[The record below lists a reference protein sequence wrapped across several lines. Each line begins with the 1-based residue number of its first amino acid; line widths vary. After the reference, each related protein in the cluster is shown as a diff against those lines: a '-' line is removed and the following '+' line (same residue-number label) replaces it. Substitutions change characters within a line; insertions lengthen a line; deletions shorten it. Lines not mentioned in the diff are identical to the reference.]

1 MSPPRITV
9 NYPAETVFGAAFRR
23 VCRLLGKIALRHRVI
38 PSQTLVARPAPPHH
52 SRMVATGTTRTPSPI
67 RLLAVLVLGAC
78 STVPPHQYPPFAEHD
93 VQADFVV
100 PADGRLSMPSSSRDL
115 VLHELR
121 SEPPPASEQLGAS
134 GERWWLFPQ
143 GTHVQVHC
151 RFRAYAGRDGI
162 VPGPDTVLP
171 GSTALREVQHQ

>member
-1 MSPPRITV
+1 M
-9 NYPAETVFGAAFRR
+9 
-23 VCRLLGKIALRHRVI
+23 LALR
-38 PSQTLVARPAPPHH
+38 
-52 SRMVATGTTRTPSPI
+52 TTATPSPVW
-67 RLLAVLVLGAC
+67 LLATLALGAC
-78 STVPPHQYPPFAEHD
+78 STLPPHEYPPFAEHN

-121 SEPPPASEQLGAS
+121 SEPPPKSEQLGAS

-151 RFRAYAGRDGI
+151 RFRAYAGRDGT
-162 VPGPDTVLP
+162 VPGPDLVLP
-171 GSTALREVQHQ
+171 GSIALREVQHQ